1 MDIGNKLT
9 VTLSDDSLEIIER
22 LAAKEEVSR
31 SEFLNDLLLEADALK
46 FLYSDLI
53 DVQDTSIDYKK
64 KMEDFGLNCSIT
76 EEEFCYHFEARSK
89 DNMWG
94 GSHAMLK
101 MDIERARCSKEHAFR
116 MGWKEV
122 YMDIVRY
129 FGRIF

>member
-1 MDIGNKLT
+1 MNTDNKLT
-9 VTLSDDSLEIIER
+9 ITLSDDALNILDRWTS
-22 LAAKEEVSR
+22 KEECSS
-31 SEFLNDLLLEADALK
+31 SEFLDDLLLKADALK

-53 DVQDTSIDYKK
+53 DVQDTGIDYKK
-64 KMEDFGLNCSIT
+64 KMENFGLICTIT
-76 EEEFCYHFEARSK
+76 EKEFCYHFEARSK

-94 GSHAMLK
+94 GSHVMFK